1 MRTSTFAAAFLL
13 TLAIAPSVRAD
24 EQSDLDKGRNVY
36 LARQYDEAD
45 ARFRTMLDPRTGTLH
60 DPALIAQAQMYWG
73 AVMIAKGRPQDASAL
88 FEKLLLRDA
97 HYEPDPLSFPPDVL
111 DAFVD
116 TRTRIR
122 DSLNAAAR
130 ENARREADR
139 KAREEAEKQ
148 RQIERLKLLERLAS
162 EEEIIERHYRFVA
175 FVPFGAGQFQ
185 NGQKALG
192 WIFLGVESSLV
203 LAGAVTVPL
212 YYAELKAASDEYMP
226 ATNMFATS
234 QGQTHLDRANTYRVA
249 NLTLYAGFAATA
261 LIGIAQ
267 ANLAYVP
274 DLHITQKRVVKAS
287 PFIAPTLA
295 PLTSETGVSGGIL
308 GFTGRF

>member
-13 TLAIAPSVRAD
+13 ILAAAPSVRAD

-45 ARFRTMLDPRTGTLH
+45 ARFRTMLDAKTGTLH

-73 AVMIAKGRPQDASAL
+73 AVMIAKGRSQDASAL

-97 HYEPDPLSFPPDVL
+97 HYEPDPLSFPSEVL

-130 ENARREADR
+130 ENARREAER
-139 KAREEAEKQ
+139 KARDEAEKQ
-148 RQIERLKLLERLAS
+148 RQVERLKLLERLAS
-162 EEEIIERHYRFVA
+162 EEQITDRHYRFVA
-175 FVPFGAGQFQ
+175 FIPFGAGQFQ

-192 WIFLGVESSLV
+192 WIFLGMESAFV
-203 LAGAVTVPL
+203 LAGAITVPL
-212 YYAELKAASDEYMP
+212 YYAELKGASDEYVP
-226 ATNMFATS
+226 ATNMFATT
-234 QGQTHLDRANTYRVA
+234 QGQVHLDRANTYRVA

-267 ANLAYVP
+267 ANFAYVG
-274 DLHITQKRVVKAS
+274 DVHITKKRVVKAS
-287 PFIAPTLA
+287 PSFA
-295 PLTSETGVSGGIL
+295 PLLTPVTTETGVRGGIL
-308 GFTGRF
+308 GITGRF

>member
-13 TLAIAPSVRAD
+13 IVAVAPRARAD

-45 ARFRTMLDPRTGTLH
+45 ARFRTMLDAKTGTLH

-73 AVMIAKGRPQDASAL
+73 AVMIAKGRSEDASAL

-97 HYEPDPLSFPPDVL
+97 HYEPDPLSFPPEVL

-130 ENARREADR
+130 ENARREAER
-139 KAREEAEKQ
+139 KAHDEAEKV
-148 RQIERLKLLERLAS
+148 RQVERLKLLERLAS
-162 EEEIIERHYRFVA
+162 EEEITDRHYRFVA
-175 FVPFGAGQFQ
+175 FIPFGAGQFQ

-192 WIFLGVESSLV
+192 WTFLGVESALA
-203 LAGAVTVPL
+203 LAGAITVPL
-212 YYAELKAASDEYMP
+212 YYAELKGAKDDYVP
-226 ATNMFATS
+226 ATQNFATS
-234 QGQTHLDRANTYRVA
+234 LGQTHLDRANNYRIA

-267 ANLAYVP
+267 ANFAYVP
-274 DLHITQKRVVKAS
+274 DVHITKKRLVDAS
-287 PFIAPTLA
+287 PSFVPTLSPVA
-295 PLTSETGVSGGIL
+295 TEKGVSGGVFGL
-308 GFTGRF
+308 TGRF

>member
-13 TLAIAPSVRAD
+13 IVATAPCVRAD

-36 LARQYDEAD
+36 FARQYDEAD
-45 ARFRTMLDPRTGTLH
+45 ARFRTMLDAKTGTLH
-60 DPALIAQAQMYWG
+60 DPVLITQAQMYWG

-97 HYEPDPLSFPPDVL
+97 HYEPDPLSFPPEVL

-130 ENARREADR
+130 ENARRDAER
-139 KAREEAEKQ
+139 KAREEGEKQ
-148 RQIERLKLLERLAS
+148 RQVERLRLLERLAS
-162 EEEIIERHYRFVA
+162 EEEITERHYRFVA

-192 WIFLGVESSLV
+192 WIFLGAESAFV
-203 LAGAVTVPL
+203 LGGVVTLPL
-212 YYAELKAASDEYMP
+212 YYAARKAAVDDYVP
-226 ATNMFATS
+226 ATNNFATA
-234 QGQTHLDRANTYRVA
+234 QGLSAFERSKTYRVA
-249 NLTLYAGFAATA
+249 NLTLYAGFVATA
-261 LIGIAQ
+261 LIGVAQ
-267 ANLAYVP
+267 ANIAYVG
-274 DLHITQKRVVKAS
+274 DVHITQKRVVKAS
-287 PFIAPTLA
+287 PSFAPTLT
-295 PLTSETGVSGGIL
+295 PLISETGVSGGIFGL
-308 GFTGRF
+308 TGRF